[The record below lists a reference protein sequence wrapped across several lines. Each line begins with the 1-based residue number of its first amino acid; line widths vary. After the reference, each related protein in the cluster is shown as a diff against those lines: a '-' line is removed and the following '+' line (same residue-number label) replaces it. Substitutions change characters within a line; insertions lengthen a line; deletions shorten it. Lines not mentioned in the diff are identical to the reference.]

1 MQSPKTFRPWQPGQ
15 TSLLP
20 PSPSDWLSAD
30 HQVYFL
36 LDLVDELDLSA
47 IVIPAQAKD
56 PRGEKGFDPR
66 MMTLLLLYAYCVG
79 TVSSRKIERA
89 CYEDLAFRVLTGNQQ
104 PDHSRISEFRRR
116 NLEALSD
123 LFVQILRLCQEAG
136 MVSLGLVALDGTKV
150 QANASKHKAMSH
162 ERMLKAEAQLEKEIR
177 ELMRKAELLDAQEDG
192 KYGKG
197 KLGSDLPKELRRRQ
211 DRLEAISRARKAL
224 EAETAAAAAR
234 DRAKQ
239 AAAAEAAVAEAAADA
254 DATDGDADEPSDTS
268 EQQKLAGKAAKAREK
283 AEAAR
288 ELAIEKANEAG
299 LEPQGLE
306 PQPLDAMP
314 YRGLAHRADGSPTTK
329 TQRNFTDP
337 DSHIVK
343 SDGNVLQ
350 GYNCQAVV
358 DGDHQVIVAMGVSNQ
373 PPDVEHLVPML
384 ERTIA
389 NTSQVPKILIADAGY
404 WSENNAKACEDRGV
418 NPHIATGRLPHGQPP
433 PPIHG
438 PIPKDLDAKG
448 RMTRKLRKKA
458 GREIYARRK
467 TIVEPV
473 FGQTKEGRGLRR
485 FLLRGLEK
493 VNGEW
498 WLWGTTHNLNK
509 LWRFLKQRKL
519 QAMATG

>member
-1 MQSPKTFRPWQPGQ
+1 MSKTFRPWQPGQ

-20 PSPSDWLSAD
+20 PSPSDWLTAD

-36 LDLVDELDLSA
+36 LDLVDVLDLSA

-79 TVSSRKIERA
+79 TVSSRRIERA
-89 CYEDLAFRVLTGNQQ
+89 CYEDLAFRVLTANQQ

-136 MVSLGLVALDGTKV
+136 MVSLGHVALDGTKV

-177 ELMRKAELLDAQEDG
+177 ELMRRAEILDAQEDR

-197 KLGSDLPKELRRRQ
+197 KLGSDLPEELRRRE
-211 DRLEAISRARKAL
+211 DRLKKIREARQAL
-224 EAETAAAAAR
+224 EAEAAAAAAR
-234 DRAKQ
+234 DRARQ
-239 AAAAEAAVAEAAADA
+239 AAAAEAAVADA
-254 DATDGDADEPSDTS
+254 EKTDAEDG
-268 EQQKLAGKAAKAREK
+268 EQQKLRDKAAKAQEK
-283 AEAAR
+283 AETAR
-288 ELAIEKANEAG
+288 ELAIEKAKEAG

-306 PQPLDAMP
+306 PQAADAMP
-314 YRGLAHRADGSPTTK
+314 YRGLAHRADGSPTPAA
-329 TQRNFTDP
+329 QRNFTDP

-350 GYNCQAVV
+350 GYNCQAAV
-358 DGDHQVIVAMGVSNQ
+358 DGDHQIIVAMGVSNQ

-384 ERTIA
+384 ERTIS
-389 NTSQVPKILIADAGY
+389 NTSQVPETFIADAGY
-404 WSENNAKACEDRGV
+404 WSEDNAKACDKRGV
-418 NPHIATGRLPHGQPP
+418 DPHIATGRLPHGKPP

-448 RMTRKLRKKA
+448 RMARKLRKKE
-458 GREIYARRK
+458 GKEIYARRK

-473 FGQTKEGRGLRR
+473 FGQAKEGRGLRR

-498 WLWGTTHNLNK
+498 LLWGTTHNLNK
-509 LWRFLKQRKL
+509 LWRYIKKQKL
-519 QAMATG
+519 QEALAMG

>member
-1 MQSPKTFRPWQPGQ
+1 MQKPKTFRPWVPGQ

-20 PSPSDWLSAD
+20 ASPSDWLSAD

-47 IVIPAQAKD
+47 IVIPAQSKD

-66 MMTLLLLYAYCVG
+66 MMTMLLLYAYCTG
-79 TVSSRKIERA
+79 IVSSRRIERG

-116 NLEALSD
+116 NLEALSE
-123 LFVQILRLCQEAG
+123 LFVQILRLCQVAG
-136 MVSLGLVALDGTKV
+136 MVSLGHVALDGTKV

-162 ERMLKAEAQLEKEIR
+162 ERMLKAEAQLEQEIK
-177 ELMRKAELLDAQEDG
+177 ELMRRAEILDAQEDG

-211 DRLEAISRARKAL
+211 DRLEKIRQARKAL
-224 EAETAAAAAR
+224 EVEAAAAAAR

-239 AAAAEAAVAEAAADA
+239 AADAEAAVADAEAADA
-254 DATDGDADEPSDTS
+254 DAS
-268 EQQKLAGKAAKAREK
+268 EQQKLRDKAVKAQEK
-283 AEAAR
+283 AEAAKD
-288 ELAIEKANEAG
+288 LAIQKAHEAG

-306 PQPLDAMP
+306 PQAADSMP
-314 YRGLAHRADGSPTTK
+314 YRGLAHRADGSPTAAA
-329 TQRNFTDP
+329 QRNFTDP

-343 SDGNVLQ
+343 SDGNLLQ

-358 DGDHQVIVAMGVSNQ
+358 DGDHQVIVAMGISNQ

-384 ERTIA
+384 ERTIV
-389 NTSQVPKILIADAGY
+389 NTAQIPRTFIADAGY
-404 WSENNAKACEDRGV
+404 WSEDNAAACEQRGV
-418 NPHIATGRLPHGQPP
+418 DPHIATGRLPHGQPP
-433 PPIHG
+433 PPIYG

-448 RMTRKLRKKA
+448 RMARKLRKKE
-458 GREIYARRK
+458 GRKIYAKRK

-473 FGQTKEGRGLRR
+473 FGQAKEGRGLRR

-498 WLWGTTHNLNK
+498 LLWGTTHNLNK
-509 LWRFLKQRKL
+509 LWRHLKQRRW
-519 QAMATG
+519 QEAMATG